1 MNLAANHIAGAAID
15 QDSSAVTG
23 PQLELAFAA
32 ATARPPAG
40 RGQRRI
46 SQAAWWFQRMRQVVD
61 RACDWQPARAPR
73 PEQIWLPN
81 GYRTVALAPEL
92 NPDHRQ
98 ICE

>member
-1 MNLAANHIAGAAID
+1 MHLIENNSAGAATD
-15 QDSSAVTG
+15 QDSSAVSG

-32 ATARPPAG
+32 AAARQPTV

-46 SQAAWWFQRMRQVVD
+46 SRATWWFQRMRQAVD
-61 RACDWQPARAPR
+61 RACDWQPARAAR

-81 GYRTVALAPEL
+81 TYRSVSTAPAL
-92 NPDHRQ
+92 NPDQRQ